1 VYTRSR
7 SGVNHQRTEFLITSA
22 FFRRI
27 DSNGRR
33 RVDTV
38 RKTDCIDLSDRMV
51 LREGCGV
58 HTAFPL
64 HSPDFYAGDPYPAYR
79 ELRATAPVCW
89 NDVTNFWALLKY
101 EDIRFVSGNPAMFS
115 SAKGVT
121 IPDPAVENPVQEGS
135 LVFTD
140 PPRHRQL
147 RKLIN
152 SGFTRR
158 QVAVL
163 EPKIR
168 TIVRGILDGIE
179 PGSVH
184 EFAEEIAAPLPTRM
198 IAELIGAPPD
208 DWEQFRA
215 WSDATTGTADPE
227 VELDV
232 FVAMGQLFEYFQK
245 LIAARRV
252 QPHDDLLSVLA
263 EAEIDGDRL
272 TDEDLLNFTFLLLVA
287 GNETTRNLIALG
299 TLALIEHPG
308 QCRLLVDDPA
318 LIPGAVEE
326 MLRWNSPVIHMAR
339 TATTDVEIRG
349 QLIRKG
355 DVVVMLYGSANRDEE
370 IFGADAEEFK
380 VARHPNPHIAFG
392 CGEHS
397 CVGAQLARL
406 EASVMFDELLRR
418 FPRLELV
425 GQVDRV
431 RATMV
436 PGVRRM
442 PVRLGTDS

>member
-1 VYTRSR
+1 VQTK
-7 SGVNHQRTEFLITSA
+7 V
-22 FFRRI
+22 
-27 DSNGRR
+27 
-33 RVDTV
+33 
-38 RKTDCIDLSDRMV
+38 
-51 LREGCGV
+51 
-58 HTAFPL
+58 PL

-101 EDIRFVSGNPAMFS
+101 EDIRFASSNPALFS
-115 SAKGVT
+115 STKGIT
-121 IPDPAVENPVQEGS
+121 IPDPAMPRPVQEGNLIFS
-135 LVFTD
+135 D

-158 QVAVL
+158 RVAVL

-168 TIVRGILDGIE
+168 EIVSGILDGIE

-215 WSDATTGTADPE
+215 WSDAATGTADPE
-227 VELDV
+227 IELDT

-245 LIAARRV
+245 LIAARRAE
-252 QPHDDLLSVLA
+252 PRNDLLSVLA
-263 EAEIDGDRL
+263 EAEIDENRL
-272 TDEDLLNFTFLLLVA
+272 TDEDLLNFAFLLLVA

-299 TLALIEHPG
+299 TLALISHPD
-308 QCRLLVDDPA
+308 QCRLLVEDPS

-326 MLRWNSPVIHMAR
+326 MLRWNSPVVHMAR
-339 TATTDVEIRG
+339 TAMVDVEISG
-349 QLIRKG
+349 QHIAEG
-355 DVVVMLYGSANRDEE
+355 DVVVMLYGSANRDEDV
-370 IFGADAEEFK
+370 FGCDSEEFK
-380 VARHPNPHIAFG
+380 VTRHPNPHIAFG

-406 EASVMFDELLRR
+406 EATVMFEELLRR

-425 GQVDRV
+425 GEVDRM

-436 PGVRRM
+436 PGVKRM
-442 PVRLGTDS
+442 PVRLGR

>member
-1 VYTRSR
+1 VHAKS
-7 SGVNHQRTEFLITSA
+7 SSA
-22 FFRRI
+22 I
-27 DSNGRR
+27 
-33 RVDTV
+33 
-38 RKTDCIDLSDRMV
+38 
-51 LREGCGV
+51 
-58 HTAFPL
+58 PL
-64 HSPDFYAGDPYPAYR
+64 HSPDFYAGDPYPGYR

-89 NDVTNFWALLKY
+89 NDVTKFWALLKY
-101 EDIRFVSGNPAMFS
+101 EDIRFVSSSPALFTS
-115 SAKGVT
+115 TKGIT
-121 IPDPAVENPVQEGS
+121 IPDPATPSPVQEGNLIFS
-135 LVFTD
+135 D

-158 QVAVL
+158 RVAVL

-168 TIVRGILDGIE
+168 QIVRGILDGIE

-215 WSDATTGTADPE
+215 WSDAATGTADPE
-227 VELDV
+227 IELDS

-245 LIAARRV
+245 LIAARRAE
-252 QPHDDLLSVLA
+252 PRDDLLSVLA
-263 EAEIDGDRL
+263 EAEIDEHRL
-272 TDEDLLNFTFLLLVA
+272 TDEDLLNFAFLLLVA

-299 TLALIEHPG
+299 TLALISHPD
-308 QCRLLVDDPA
+308 QRRLLVENPA

-326 MLRWNSPVIHMAR
+326 MLRWNSPVVHMAR
-339 TATTDVEIRG
+339 TAVADVEIRG
-349 QLIRKG
+349 QRIAEG
-355 DVVVMLYGSANRDEE
+355 DVVVMLYGSANRDEDV
-370 IFGADAEEFK
+370 FGSDSEEFK
-380 VARHPNPHIAFG
+380 VTRHPNPHIAFG

-406 EASVMFDELLRR
+406 EATVMFEELLGR

-425 GQVDRV
+425 GDVDRM

-436 PGVRRM
+436 PGVKRM
-442 PVRLGTDS
+442 PVRLGA